1 VDWFM
6 GLRIILLGGTM
17 TIMTLVMFNF
27 YFDSGMLKATTIAL
41 TILTIFQWYNIFN
54 IRSRKNTIF
63 SKDVFNNNYL
73 TGALLLTI
81 GLHMFAIYNPFMQK
95 ILQTTALSLTDWVI
109 MIVVGFSIVLVEELR
124 KIIYKI
130 YSDKKL
136 ILKK

>member
-1 VDWFM
+1 
-6 GLRIILLGGTM
+6 
-17 TIMTLVMFNF
+17 
-27 YFDSGMLKATTIAL
+27 
-41 TILTIFQWYNIFN
+41 
-54 IRSRKNTIF
+54 
-63 SKDVFNNNYL
+63 
-73 TGALLLTI
+73 
-81 GLHMFAIYNPFMQK
+81 MFAIYNPFMQK